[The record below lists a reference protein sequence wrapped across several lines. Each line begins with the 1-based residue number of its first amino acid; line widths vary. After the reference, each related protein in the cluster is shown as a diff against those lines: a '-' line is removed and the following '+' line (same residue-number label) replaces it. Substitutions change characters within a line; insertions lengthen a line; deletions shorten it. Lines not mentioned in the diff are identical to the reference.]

1 MAKNTDTNVKLQA
14 RQLFSLKTK
23 ERLSLRFN
31 QHFDESGNAIHIIQ
45 CAVIVLVRNF
55 FSEQDF
61 SGVAKSLIRSLFLT
75 REDDL
80 TSVRHLCVYFQP
92 YFSPQEWQ
100 TIVSRLFKN
109 QQEYLQVTELAR
121 SHIDTLGP
129 VLHSKEQTT
138 DKKRILKAAFEDET
152 GKLHHWSLGNAV
164 RPLTIQDRKAA
175 LDILGEVN
183 ILQKAD
189 GTRKFVRVVKMY
201 FAVDEREHDFN
212 TRDEE
217 DPMFE
222 ARDTEEKSV
231 KQTQAK
237 QAVSNKTITASDAAS
252 DAATDTSEKDTKS
265 SSKKNAAPNNTDPI
279 GKSASQL
286 ARELLKKLP
295 SDHASKLKKPN
306 SQSNKSQPEKNP
318 KIEKALRKN
327 NKKKRKN
334 RKRKKRK

>member
-121 SHIDTLGP
+121 SHMDTLGP

-237 QAVSNKTITASDAAS
+237 QAVSNKTITASDAA
-252 DAATDTSEKDTKS
+252 ADTSEKDTKS

-334 RKRKKRK
+334 RKRNKRK